1 MSNDAIEELQ
11 VKVAFLEE
19 ALSELSDEYYQQQK
33 LLDKMAAL
41 IERLNNKLDERA
53 SEGLEAS
60 SDVDEKPPH
69 Y

>member
-1 MSNDAIEELQ
+1 MSNDAIDELQ

-33 LLDKMAAL
+33 LLDKMAAM

>member
-33 LLDKMAAL
+33 LLDKMAAM